1 MDNTGLY
8 HSNNSLLEFDL
19 PLRLLVPSIDIVNLL
34 LLILGIYG
42 MYNGIEISHPVYQ
55 VNCYFFNIKLRYERK
70 KRKSNENK
78 NIRIAVWSCPLFK
91 FTIKTFFKLKKI
103 INKEIH
109 YIFF

>member
-42 MYNGIEISHPVYQ
+42 MYNGIEICHPLYMVLFINLVQ
-55 VNCYFFNIKLRYERK
+55 ATISTAANLFFFPFIAFDQYIK
-70 KRKSNENK
+70 
-78 NIRIAVWSCPLFK
+78 VWHLNHHLH
-91 FTIKTFFKLKKI
+91 IWR
-103 INKEIH
+103 
-109 YIFF
+109 

>member
-1 MDNTGLY
+1 MCDRESYCLVVP
-8 HSNNSLLEFDL
+8 EFL
-19 PLRLLVPSIDIVNLL
+19 NIIFLSIGTLQ
-34 LLILGIYG
+34 

-91 FTIKTFFKLKKI
+91 FTIKTFF
-103 INKEIH
+103 
-109 YIFF
+109 